1 MTYLLYGATLAFTW
15 FLALNVSLSLA
26 VAMIARHLSVR
37 IVPTAPAVR
46 ARVLLALRLLPA
58 VVSILFVVGVFLP
71 SFFEL
76 EPRDFDEAFG
86 VTTTGFAVLSCGLL
100 SAAVWRGVAALHD
113 AVKRSR
119 SWIAHARPIV
129 LDGSPVPVFCLD
141 APTPAMTLVGV
152 FRPKLLVTRPLLELL
167 TAEELRAAISH
178 EAGHLG
184 SWDNLKRLAMRATP
198 DALSALGASRRLEQE
213 WALAAEHA
221 ADARAAHNRA
231 TGLALASALLKI
243 ARLTPAIPSEHL
255 LVSPLVGGDAIVSRI
270 VRLMEGSSDSRASW
284 GLRLATAA
292 AGAGIFVTV
301 VATYLPLLATVHQV
315 SEVLVRVLP

>member
-1 MTYLLYGATLAFTW
+1 VTYFLYGATLAFTW
-15 FLALNVSLSLA
+15 FLALNVILSFA
-26 VAMIARHLSVR
+26 VAAIARLVSAR
-37 IVPTAPAVR
+37 IVSTVPAVR

-58 VVSILFVVGVFLP
+58 VVSILFVAGVFLP
-71 SFFEL
+71 SFLEL
-76 EPRDFDEAFG
+76 EPREFDESFG
-86 VTTTGFAVLSCGLL
+86 ITTTAFAVVSCALL

-119 SWIAHARPIV
+119 SWIACARPIV
-129 LDGSPVPVFCLD
+129 LSGSPVPVFCLD

-152 FRPKLLVTRPLLELL
+152 FRPKLLVTAPLLELL
-167 TAEELRAAISH
+167 TAEELRAAVSH
-178 EAGHLG
+178 EVGHLG

-198 DALSALGASRRLEQE
+198 DALSALAASRTLEHD

-243 ARLTPAIPSEHL
+243 ARLTPPVASEHV

-270 VRLMEGSSDSRASW
+270 LSLMDGSAENRPSR
-284 GLRLATAA
+284 GMRLATAA
-292 AGAGIFVTV
+292 ATAGLLVAAI
-301 VATYLPLLATVHQV
+301 ATYLPLLATVHQV